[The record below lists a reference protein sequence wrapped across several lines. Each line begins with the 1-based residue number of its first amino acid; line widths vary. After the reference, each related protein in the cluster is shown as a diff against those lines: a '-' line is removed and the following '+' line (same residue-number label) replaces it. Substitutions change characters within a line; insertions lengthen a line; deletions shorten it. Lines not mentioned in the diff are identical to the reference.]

1 MRFQSL
7 FVLAAAA
14 APLLTFAAPAR
25 AQFNAEQ
32 TRLGVR
38 ADIWPSNSGLGNVVA
53 AGMGVGGQV
62 SILKRV
68 VLEGDL
74 PWVVVAGDN
83 IETRTSF
90 GNITLGGKLVGRV
103 TPFVALYGGAT
114 VSIPTRFSVKS
125 TDDIVT
131 PAFGM
136 ASSAYYEAHRWMPMT
151 TFVRIPLGAEV
162 KLSILRLR
170 GEVVPTVWI
179 PVGDNT
185 NTTQFMLNVAA
196 EGELRAPFGLMG
208 GLRLQAAFGVTDGL
222 QFAPGDRAQTAIE
235 PFIGY
240 EPSRLGLY
248 VRLGLLTALDSPA
261 GFGFE
266 QGKVMTVRTQ
276 IGLAF

>member
-38 ADIWPSNSGLGNVVA
+38 ADIWPFKSGSENVVVSA
-53 AGMGVGGQV
+53 MSVGGQV

-74 PWVVVAGDN
+74 PWVVAAGGG
-83 IETRTSF
+83 ETHASF

-103 TPFVALYGGAT
+103 TPFVALNGGAT
-114 VSIPTRFSVKS
+114 VSIPTRFSADRAEDVV
-125 TDDIVT
+125 I
-131 PAFGM
+131 PALGA

-185 NTTQFMLNVAA
+185 GKPQFMLNVAG

-222 QFAPGDRAQTAIE
+222 QFSPGDRAQTAIE

-276 IGLAF
+276 LGLAF